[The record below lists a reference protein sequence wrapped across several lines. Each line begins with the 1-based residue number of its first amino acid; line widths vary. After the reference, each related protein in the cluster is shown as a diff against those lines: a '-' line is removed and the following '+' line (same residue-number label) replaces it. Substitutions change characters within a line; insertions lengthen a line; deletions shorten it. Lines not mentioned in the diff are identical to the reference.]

1 MKEII
6 YLEIEDDYH
15 HLGKCILNRLEC
27 ENSSI
32 VSLLHSR
39 SASKFSLS
47 LSGDSCYRLPLYHS
61 LRCPA
66 ERFTKELGNTQTIS
80 KKVPILSSAII
91 QTADNYLLF
100 ARQTEYMNIY
110 PKS

>member
-32 VSLLHSR
+32 VSLLHR
-39 SASKFSLS
+39 YTIHCVVQQK
-47 LSGDSCYRLPLYHS
+47 DSQKNLATLKQF
-61 LRCPA
+61 L
-66 ERFTKELGNTQTIS
+66 
-80 KKVPILSSAII
+80 KKS
-91 QTADNYLLF
+91 QY
-100 ARQTEYMNIY
+100 
-110 PKS
+110 